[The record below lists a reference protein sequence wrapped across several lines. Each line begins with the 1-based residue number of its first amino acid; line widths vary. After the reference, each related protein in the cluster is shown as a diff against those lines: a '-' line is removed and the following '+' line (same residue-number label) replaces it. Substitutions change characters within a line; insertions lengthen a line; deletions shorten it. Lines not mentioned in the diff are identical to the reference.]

1 MYRASKTLCQTSL
14 TFCQTVMGDD
24 LPCPAKE
31 DLESAYIIAGAVLE
45 GDDLRLAL
53 LARDLHNG
61 GEMVGGGR
69 HHATLPVP

>member
-1 MYRASKTLCQTSL
+1 MPPPPGLSRP
-14 TFCQTVMGDD
+14 VHVEDGD
-24 LPCPAKE
+24 LVPV
-31 DLESAYIIAGAVLE
+31 AGAVLE

-69 HHATLPVP
+69 HHAALPVP